1 MYSSMLLLIFV
12 DRCGVCSSS
21 DKISILFAVD
31 VIIQSLDS
39 LYILFDDDNSD
50 GLKKLNPVIVED
62 ASILL
67 PIEQHDTTDDLFNV
81 KRSTIAL
88 LSDKNISALIFL
100 FQVSSDSNKTKSKAL
115 LQAKVMGVGENEWWM
130 EVGTSR

>member
-1 MYSSMLLLIFV
+1 MCSNMLLLIFV
-12 DRCGVCSSS
+12 RCGVCSSS

-67 PIEQHDTTDDLFNV
+67 PIEHDTTDDLFNV

>member
-67 PIEQHDTTDDLFNV
+67 PIEHDTTDDLFNV